1 VSENHPSGPRARQRR
16 VGLFA
21 AGVVVAGL
29 LAGVPA
35 ATAAEGS
42 DARASG
48 SALTNMTAGRYV
60 VLLREPSVARYNGG
74 NAAFAATRARAGAQ
88 LDASSARVR
97 AYAGHLRSAQ
107 QGVATSVGAKVDQS
121 YTIATNGFSADLTTK
136 QAMALASDRRV
147 LLIQKDEL
155 VHGDTWNTP
164 SFLGLTGKNGAWTKH
179 GGQKQAGDGIV
190 VADLDSGIWPEAK
203 SFAGSALT
211 VAPKTKWDISRSG
224 TATRMEKAD
233 GGVFNG
239 ECVVTADWTAAD
251 CNTKLIG
258 ARYYGEGYLAGG
270 NEILEDDFAS
280 TRDGNGHGTHTAST
294 AAGNIVDGVKTEG
307 VKFGQISG
315 MAPAAR
321 IAAYKV
327 LWAQEDGTASGV
339 TSDIV
344 AAIDDAVTDGADV
357 INFSISGATDTVVDL
372 TEIAFEGAAEA
383 GVFVAASA
391 GNEGP
396 AASTVAHNSPWLT
409 TVAASTHYNF
419 ENTLVLGNG
428 TKIVGA
434 SINDK
439 PVSSKKLVDSEAAV
453 VAGGDPADAKLCGP
467 DTLDSAKVT
476 GKIVVCTR
484 GTYDRVAKSDEVKR
498 AGGVAMVLANPTEN
512 SLDADFHAVP
522 TVHIGPAGAAKVWSY
537 IAAKGSAAT
546 AELKLGNITKTKT
559 PLPQIGGFSSRGPA
573 LANDA
578 DLLKPDVSAPG
589 VSVLAA
595 VAPPSNSG
603 RSYDLYS
610 GTSMAAPHITGLAA
624 FMLSV
629 HPQWSPMKI
638 KSAMM
643 TTATRLKDS
652 AGKLSNDVL
661 AQGAGQVTPKRFFD
675 PGLFVT
681 STPREWLGFLTGQGL
696 DTGVPALAA
705 KDLNGPSLAQGQVTS
720 ATSFTRTFTSSMV
733 GTWKVA
739 ISVPGFSAK
748 SSASK
753 LVAKRP
759 GDIEDLTF
767 DFTRTTAPLG
777 EFTMGWVTL
786 TGPTTV
792 RIPVALRPVSV
803 KAPASVEGTG
813 VSGSVEVP
821 ITAGYTGELAVDPTG
836 LAKADVISND
846 VAVADFNLECVTIGE
861 DSELARFDL
870 DAADDT
876 SDLDTFVYSA
886 ASCDPA
892 TVQAQVGTSATGS
905 ADESVTLEDP
915 AAGTYIIEVDGFAAG
930 DDGTPMAYDLRTY
943 DLGPAATLGNLTV
956 TPNPVP
962 VVDQQ
967 ETSFDVAWSGLDPDG
982 WYLGML
988 EYDGALTPT
997 MVEITS

>member
-1 VSENHPSGPRARQRR
+1 VSVQSSGQRTRQRR
-16 VGLFA
+16 IGLIA

-35 ATAAEGS
+35 ATAASSSG
-42 DARASG
+42 ATASG
-48 SALTNMTAGRYV
+48 STFTSMTAGRYV
-60 VLLREPSVARYNGG
+60 VLLREPGATRYNGS
-74 NAAFAATRARAGAQ
+74 NPKYAATRAQGDGGF
-88 LDASSARVR
+88 DASSSRVA
-97 AYAGHLRSAQ
+97 AYSSHLRAAQ
-107 QGVATSVGAKVDQS
+107 QSVAKSVGAKVDQS
-121 YTIATNGFSADLTTK
+121 YTIALNGFSADLTAK
-136 QAMALASDRRV
+136 QAQALAADRSV
-147 LLIQKDEL
+147 LLIQKDQL
-155 VHGDTWNTP
+155 VHADTWNTP
-164 SFLGLTGKNGAWTKH
+164 NFLGLTGKNGAWTKH
-179 GGQKQAGDGIV
+179 GGQKHAGDGIV

-203 SFAGSALT
+203 SFAAPALSET
-211 VAPKTKWDISRSG
+211 PKTKWDISRTG
-224 TATRMEKAD
+224 TSTRMEKAD

-239 ECVVTADWTAAD
+239 ECQVTADWTAAD

-258 ARYYGEGYLAGG
+258 ARYYNEGYLAGG
-270 NEILEDDFAS
+270 NELLPEDFDS

-294 AAGNIVDGVKTEG
+294 AAGNIVDNVKTEG

-344 AAIDDAVTDGADV
+344 AAIDDAVSDGADA
-357 INFSISGATDTVVDL
+357 INFSISGAEDTVVDL
-372 TEIAFEGAAEA
+372 TEFAFEGAAEA
-383 GVFVAASA
+383 GVFVSASA
-391 GNEGP
+391 GNSGP
-396 AASTVAHNSPWLT
+396 GASTVAHNSPWLM
-409 TVAASTHYNF
+409 TVAASTHHNF

-439 PVSSKKLVDSEAAV
+439 PVPSKKLVDSEASV
-453 VAGGDPADAKLCGP
+453 VAGGDAADAKLCGP
-467 DTLDSAKVT
+467 DTLDPAKVT

-484 GTYDRVAKSDEVKR
+484 GTYDRVAKSAEVAR

-512 SLDADFHAVP
+512 SLDADFHSVP
-522 TVHIGPAGAAKVWSY
+522 TVHIDNVGAEKVWNY
-537 IAAKGSAAT
+537 IDAKGAAAT
-546 AELKLGNITKTKT
+546 AQIKLGNITNKVT
-559 PLPQIGGFSSRGPA
+559 PLPQVAGFSSRGPSI
-573 LANDA
+573 ANDA
-578 DLLKPDVSAPG
+578 DLLKPDIAAPG

-603 RSYDLYS
+603 RHYDLYS

-629 HPQWSPMKI
+629 HPNWTPMQI

-643 TTATRLKDS
+643 TTATRLKNAS
-652 AGKLSNDVL
+652 GKPSNDVL
-661 AQGAGQVTPKRFFD
+661 AEGSGQVTPKKFFN

-681 STPREWLGFLTGQGL
+681 STPREWLGFITGQGF

-720 ATSFTRTFTSSMV
+720 ATSFTRTFTSSMT

-739 ISVPGFSAK
+739 ISVPGFTST
-748 SSASK
+748 SSAPK

-767 DFTRTTAPLG
+767 NFTRTNAPLG
-777 EFTMGWVTL
+777 EFTKGWVTL

-792 RIPVALRPVSV
+792 RIPVALRAVSV
-803 KAPASVEGTG
+803 KAPSSVQGTG
-813 VSGSVEVP
+813 TSGSIEVP
-821 ITAGYTGELAVDPTG
+821 ITAGFTGDLPVDPTG

-846 VAVADFNLECVTIGE
+846 VAVNDFNLECVTIADG
-861 DSELARFDL
+861 SELARFDL

-876 SDLDTFVYSA
+876 ADLDMTVYHST
-886 ASCDPA
+886 SCNPDDIDA
-892 TVQAQVGTSATGS
+892 LAGTSATGS
-905 ADESVTLEDP
+905 ADESVTVTDP
-915 AAGTYIIEVDGFAAG
+915 PAGSYIIEVDGFAAG
-930 DDGTPMAYDLRTY
+930 DDGAPMAYDLRTY

-967 ETSFDVAWSGLDPDG
+967 ETSFDVTWSGLDPDG

-988 EYDGALTPT
+988 EYDGALAPT